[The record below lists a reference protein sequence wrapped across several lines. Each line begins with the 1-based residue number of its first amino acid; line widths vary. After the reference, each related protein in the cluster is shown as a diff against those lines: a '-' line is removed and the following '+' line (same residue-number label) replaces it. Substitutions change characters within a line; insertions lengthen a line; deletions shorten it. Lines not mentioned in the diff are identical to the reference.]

1 MMNRFKKTK
10 YPNLKL
16 VVYNKGLSKVH
27 VVTLQKMCNCDV
39 RHFPFETYPVHTR
52 HSRCF
57 AWKPIIIQTVLHEH
71 DFIMCLDT
79 SIRLR
84 DVDPYFQKAKRYGIQ
99 VIQGLGSISV
109 RTHSRLFDTLLE
121 NQCLFNYPEVKAGFM
136 LITRSCLTLTYIM
149 RPWVS
154 CALQYGYMDC
164 PDAKNDFCNKSK
176 W

>member
-16 VVYNKGLSKVH
+16 VVYNKGLSKLH

-84 DVDPYFQKAKRYGIQ
+84 NVDPYFQKAKRYEIQ

-121 NQCLFNYPEVKAGFM
+121 NQCLFQLPRGQGRFHVDNPLVFDLDIHHA
-136 LITRSCLTLTYIM
+136 TLGVM
-149 RPWVS
+149 RTPVWI
-154 CALQYGYMDC
+154 YGL
-164 PDAKNDFCNKSK
+164 SRREE
-176 W
+176 

>member
-39 RHFPFETYPVHTR
+39 RYFPFETYPVHMR

-57 AWKPIIIQTVLHEH
+57 AQKPIIIQTVLHEH

-84 DVDPYFQKAKRYGIQ
+84 NVDPYFQKAKRYGIQ

-109 RTHSRLFDTLLE
+109 RTHSRLFDTLHRRFDQSVLGIILTR
-121 NQCLFNYPEVKAGFM
+121 LFNDRRHQLIAG
-136 LITRSCLTLTYIM
+136 
-149 RPWVS
+149 
-154 CALQYGYMDC
+154 
-164 PDAKNDFCNKSK
+164 PDFAHVCRGCI
-176 W
+176 